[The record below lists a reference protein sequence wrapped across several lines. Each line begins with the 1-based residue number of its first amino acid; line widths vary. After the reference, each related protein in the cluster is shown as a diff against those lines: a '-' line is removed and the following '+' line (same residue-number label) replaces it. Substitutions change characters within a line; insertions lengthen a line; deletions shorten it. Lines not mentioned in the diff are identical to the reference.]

1 MEGSPQAEL
10 GKQVSPTDFQ
20 RLGSAAI
27 QYEVPFAAELPANLH
42 PAYELLMLHGADYE
56 AVREGLNLE
65 RAEEVASIEL
75 DLTRRAFRRLA
86 RISHMIPGLDETL
99 SACVADRHAGL
110 PAEESQKNEEADKA
124 AQSHAKKTG
133 STARSS
139 HGGRSNVP
147 RSSRRAAPTSAASFP
162 KKRPKKPPQVRSK
175 PKAPPKTKPPKP
187 PSMRERLRDMGDAL
201 TAEGRDPLILLQD
214 DWAMQRAFWL
224 LTTTDAPIVKIRSS
238 LNRRV
243 QIGTFA
249 QEIMRTLRCAAPD
262 IFGTAT
268 APGEIPPPPPLGD
281 RWLQG
286 EKHTL
291 IGLIAAKSADL
302 QLDIGELFSEAPQTY
317 VSFLVLSVSDISF
330 SEARTR
336 LGVTISY
343 LSTAINR
350 IVNSLSAELSS
361 DELRDLRYK
370 VRSALAQ
377 RPLTDP
383 SSATAPDDFPW
394 RQTILR
400 MHDILTARGG
410 DPVALLSSQPE
421 LQALYP
427 LLVDKQHTPESIMA
441 QTGFSF
447 RQLDTL
453 EVNIQNILPQLAP
466 TVLGF
471 VPSTSGA
478 DQLRQSLAEQDWR
491 WGERR
496 FVVPA
501 ISEALTRHGISP
513 EQFLTGK
520 NLKRFQ
526 ILADPDV
533 ATRVASDT
541 EYHVTNVVSH
551 IIETLFEK
559 AQPGVLEIAE
569 VRKTALELYERQKKL
584 PRESDEK
591 LVGDCAAGRVAFVL
605 MEQQNLNFNA
615 LTVALAAKF
624 GFHKKTFRKFLQG
637 EAYSHPDKMLVLL
650 LEEAGIKGK
659 ERQELIA
666 SYQAERKQHDG
677 RLRNRR

>member
-1 MEGSPQAEL
+1 MHAEL
-10 GKQVSPTDFQ
+10 GEQVSPTDFQ
-20 RLGSAAI
+20 RLGSVAI
-27 QYEVPFAAELPANLH
+27 QHEVPFAAELPANLH

-65 RAEEVASIEL
+65 CAEEVASIEL
-75 DLTRRAFRRLA
+75 DLTRRAFRRLT
-86 RISHMIPGLDETL
+86 RISHMIPGVNETL
-99 SACVADRHAGL
+99 STWVADRQARLRAEAGEAVSS
-110 PAEESQKNEEADKA
+110 PADKSA
-124 AQSHAKKTG
+124 AKKTKS
-133 STARSS
+133 STRSS
-139 HGGRSNVP
+139 RGGRSNAP
-147 RSSRRAAPTSAASFP
+147 RPSRQVAPTSATSS
-162 KKRPKKPPQVRSK
+162 PKKPPG
-175 PKAPPKTKPPKP
+175 
-187 PSMRERLRDMGDAL
+187 MRERLRDTGAAL
-201 TAEGRDPLILLQD
+201 TAEGRDPLVLLQD

-249 QEIMRTLRCAAPD
+249 QEIMRTLRGAAPD

-268 APGEIPPPPPLGD
+268 APGELPPPPPLGD

-302 QLDIGELFSEAPQTY
+302 RLDIGELFSEAPQTF

-330 SEARTR
+330 AEARTR

-350 IVNSLSAELSS
+350 ITNSLSAELSK
-361 DELRDLRYK
+361 DEIRDLRYK
-370 VRSALAQ
+370 VRYALAQ

-400 MHDILTARGG
+400 MHDILAARGG
-410 DPVALLSSQPE
+410 DPVALLSPHPE

-427 LLVDKQHTPESIMA
+427 LLLDKQHTSESIMA
-441 QTGFSF
+441 QTGLSF

-453 EVNIQNILPQLAP
+453 EVNTQNILPQLAP

-496 FVVPA
+496 FVIPA
-501 ISEALTRHGISP
+501 ISEAFTRHGISP
-513 EQFLTGK
+513 KDFLTGK

-526 ILADPDV
+526 ILANPDV
-533 ATRVASDT
+533 ATWAASDT
-541 EYHVTNVVSH
+541 EYHVTYVVSH
-551 IIETLFEK
+551 MIETLFEK
-559 AQPGVLEIAE
+559 VPPGVLEIAE
-569 VRKTALELYERQKKL
+569 LRKTALELYERYKKL
-584 PRESDEK
+584 PRDSDEE
-591 LVGDCAAGRVAFVL
+591 LAGDCTAGRVALVL

-624 GFHKKTFRKFLQG
+624 GFHKSTLRKFLQG
-637 EAYSHPDKMLVLL
+637 EAYSQPDKMLVLL
-650 LEEAGIKGK
+650 LEEAGIRGK
-659 ERQELIA
+659 KSQELIA
-666 SYQAERKQHDG
+666 SYQVERKQHDG
-677 RLRNRR
+677 RSHKRR